1 MVRIAIA
8 EHAGACYGVERA
20 LRLAEK
26 AAEGAGGA
34 LTLGPLIHN
43 PVVVAELEAKGIRP
57 AASPEEASEGVLV
70 IRAHGVTPDVIEAAR
85 ARGLEVVDATCPYV
99 KRVHHAAERLA
110 RDGYQVLV
118 VGESG
123 HPEVQGIMGHA
134 GAGALVVSD
143 DTDIDSLPLAPK
155 VGVVVQTTQTAARLA
170 EVAGALAPRVEELKV
185 VNTICEAT
193 SERQDAAARLAAE
206 ADCMIVIGGRQSGNT
221 RRLAQICAERCP
233 RTHHIEDADEL
244 DPAWIAGA
252 GLIGVTAGASTP
264 EAHIDRLRR
273 RLEEVLG

>member
-1 MVRIAIA
+1 M
-8 EHAGACYGVERA
+8 
-20 LRLAEK
+20 
-26 AAEGAGGA
+26 
-34 LTLGPLIHN
+34 
-43 PVVVAELEAKGIRP
+43 
-57 AASPEEASEGVLV
+57 
-70 IRAHGVTPDVIEAAR
+70 
-85 ARGLEVVDATCPYV
+85 
-99 KRVHHAAERLA
+99 
-110 RDGYQVLV
+110 
-118 VGESG
+118 
-123 HPEVQGIMGHA
+123 
-134 GAGALVVSD
+134 
-143 DTDIDSLPLAPK
+143 
-155 VGVVVQTTQTAARLA
+155 VVQTTQTAARLA